1 MLEKDDRF
9 LQLNVKK
16 DEKGKITMCTIL
28 DAAITQGETL
38 KLIVQVQK
46 KIKKGKNMAIIAD
59 DLEEDKITISP
70 IYKIAKEY
78 PNDTE
83 KDIYRK
89 LINNN
94 KVY

>member
-59 DLEEDKITISP
+59 DLEEDKITI
-70 IYKIAKEY
+70 YKIAKEY